1 MRIRTFLLIAAILLV
16 AGFVA
21 LNFDEFMRSTVLNFG
36 VAEVRAPLGL
46 VMLGALIT
54 ALAVFMMALMY
65 FQTTHLLELRKVTR
79 EVAEQR
85 ALADKAEASRFTDL
99 QQFLRTRLDQVEQV
113 QRELAATA
121 LDRTGQLETSLMR
134 SIEQTSNGLAA
145 SVGELDD
152 RLARQQSGAP
162 GSAA

>member
-54 ALAVFMMALMY
+54 VLAVFMMALMY
-65 FQTTHLLELRKVTR
+65 FQTAHLLELRKVTR

-85 ALADKAEASRFTDL
+85 ALADKAEASRFTEL
-99 QQFLRTRLDQVEQV
+99 QQFLQTRLDQVEQV
-113 QRELAATA
+113 QRELAAA
-121 LDRTGQLETSLMR
+121 AQDHARQLEANLTR
-134 SIEQTSNGLAA
+134 NIEQTSNGLAA

-152 RLARQQSGAP
+152 RLARQQAASG
-162 GSAA
+162 GAA

>member
-46 VMLGALIT
+46 VMLGALIV

-65 FQTTHLLELRKVTR
+65 FQTAHLLELRKVTR

-85 ALADKAEASRFTDL
+85 ALADKAEASRFTEL
-99 QQFLRTRLDQVEQV
+99 QQFLQTRLDQAEQL
-113 QRELAATA
+113 QRELAAA
-121 LDRTGQLETSLMR
+121 AHDQAVQLETNLVR
-134 SIEQTSNGLAA
+134 TIEQTGNGLAA
-145 SVGELDD
+145 SLGEFDD
-152 RLARQQSGAP
+152 RLARQYKAEPGA
-162 GSAA
+162 A